1 MTYTAETDQMPLPW
15 WFIRNL
21 SASPNFWQHIPEGAD
36 VKHVQQSLRA
46 PLTGSYDEA
55 TEQRV
60 RGAQQSVGLPVT
72 GVVDARTARAIDWLS
87 KT

>member
-1 MTYTAETDQMPLPW
+1 MAYTAETDQMPLPW
-15 WFIRNL
+15 WFVRTL
-21 SASPNFWQHIPEGAD
+21 SASHNFWGNRPEGID

-60 RGAQQSVGLPVT
+60 RGVQQAVGLPVT
-72 GVVDARTARAIDWLS
+72 GVVDLRTARAIDWLS
-87 KT
+87 SK